1 MSLTAVVLHHLSRLS
16 SPAWRVRAQAARML
30 APAAARPDVWQALV
44 SVARTDGNLAVR
56 IQALRA
62 AAGSGRPET
71 LPFLEEALDRGPEP
85 LQEHARSALAE
96 WGVAAGREEEAARRL
111 LEQTQ
116 CGDDAEGRR
125 RKAIA
130 LYALGELDAPGVE
143 EALDRFFAADEWPT
157 AAGAWASLAY
167 RKRRER
173 LPELLQ
179 RVEEAPGEWVH
190 DQALKTARLLA
201 DVQSRYYQTPFA
213 PELDWIQGLE
223 PAFPEAL
230 QPQARQDLQ
239 RLATAWRAGAYPAAL
254 ATMDRLGS
262 LLMTALGRL
271 HGRWQADPSPQ
282 APLPWLYENDPLA
295 WARLALI
302 RHLAG
307 RPAFL
312 AGRLRRW
319 AQEELRAALAA
330 FLELVRQTARL
341 HRGWS
346 GLDPAAAATDVGRWV
361 WQLDTDQERAPYR
374 LLVHLRRLGK
384 EALPALR
391 AFLGDPLV
399 AHGHPWALELLGEMG
414 EVEDLD
420 ALLSLATHPT
430 FGETAQAA
438 AARFGQ
444 AALSRVSP
452 WLRRGEEASRLAAV
466 GVMSRVPLPESWLAL
481 GEVLPQA
488 DGPLFQAVVTG
499 LVRLG
504 GRAALE
510 MLADAGRSL
519 DGERGLLARRAA
531 VYLAGWEE
539 EPELARE
546 WKDVPLL
553 GPLPEPAT
561 VGVHE
566 FDVYTAPDHEE
577 PPDPADRLPD
587 PLPGMAEPT

>member
-1 MSLTAVVLHHLSRLS
+1 MSPAAVVFHHLSRLS
-16 SPAWRVRAQAARML
+16 SPAWRARAQAARML
-30 APAAARPDVWQALV
+30 APAAARPEVWQALV
-44 SVARTDGNLAVR
+44 SAAQSDGNLAVR

-62 AAGSGRPET
+62 AAGSGRPEI
-71 LPFLEEALDRGPEP
+71 LPVLEQALDRGPEP
-85 LQEHARSALAE
+85 LQEHAQSALAE

-111 LEQTQ
+111 LEQTR
-116 CGDDAEGRR
+116 CGDDPESQRR
-125 RKAIA
+125 RGVA

-143 EALDRFFAADEWPT
+143 QALDRFLEADDWPT
-157 AAGAWASLAY
+157 VAGAWASLAY

-173 LPELLQ
+173 LPDLLR

-201 DVQSRYYQTPFA
+201 EVQSRYYQTPFT

-223 PAFPEAL
+223 PAFPEIL
-230 QPQARQDLQ
+230 QQQAREGLR
-239 RLATAWRAGAYPAAL
+239 RLATAWRAGAYPEAL
-254 ATMDRLGS
+254 AAMDRLGS
-262 LLMTALGRL
+262 LLMTELGRE
-271 HGRWQADPSPQ
+271 HGRWQAEPSPQ
-282 APLPWLYENDPLA
+282 APLPWLHENDPLA

-302 RHLAG
+302 RHLAE
-307 RPAFL
+307 RPGSF

-330 FLELVRQTARL
+330 FLELVRRAGQL

-346 GLDPAAAATDVGRWV
+346 GHDPAEAATDAGRWV
-361 WQLDTDQERAPYR
+361 WQLDADQERAPYR

-399 AHGHPWALELLGEMG
+399 VYGRPWALDLLGEMG
-414 EVEDLD
+414 EAEDLD

-430 FGETAQAA
+430 LGETAQAA

-444 AALSRVSP
+444 DALSRVSP

-481 GEVLPQA
+481 GEVLTRA

-510 MLADAGRSL
+510 MLAAAGRSL
-519 DGERGLLARRAA
+519 EGERGLLARRAA

-539 EPELARE
+539 EPELARD

-561 VGVHE
+561 IGVHE
-566 FDVYTAPDHEE
+566 FDVYTAPDHED
-577 PPDPADRLPD
+577 PPDPEDRLPN
-587 PLPGMAEPT
+587 PLPGLAEPC